1 MRIYDMSVTCVNV
14 LSVRYDLLL
23 STVCAMDCG
32 MYAIPRTKEYSVM
45 MKLRINDNS
54 VVRYVDAMDVVVT
67 SIQYSRVDG
76 VLWYA

>member
-1 MRIYDMSVTCVNV
+1 
-14 LSVRYDLLL
+14 
-23 STVCAMDCG
+23 

-76 VLWYA
+76 VLWYP